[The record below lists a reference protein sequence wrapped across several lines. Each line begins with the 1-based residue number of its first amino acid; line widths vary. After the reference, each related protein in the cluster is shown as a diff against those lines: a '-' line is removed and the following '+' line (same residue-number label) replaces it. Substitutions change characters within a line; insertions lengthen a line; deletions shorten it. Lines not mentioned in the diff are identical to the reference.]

1 MKQINFFI
9 LVLFISTANAQQ
21 KDESLLISYTGQFN
35 SLFGRGEELRTYQA
49 WLHIKGDQSLFT
61 MKPLHSNAEQNN
73 MITVDLPI
81 DSLFTVYKDM
91 ESNSLLF
98 EFMDL
103 DQRSHFYADTLYP
116 MNWVITNEKK
126 SINGV
131 DCIKAVTLF
140 KGREYIAWYDSL
152 VQIPNGPWKLGG
164 LPGLI
169 LEAYDKEE
177 NWHVTANNI
186 SNQSDIDFSFH
197 RSLMNKPMKGYAAY
211 SADVKKIFSA
221 IEGMMSTQQTGDC
234 LTCETKS
241 NLKINTWEPIY

>member
-35 SLFGRGEELRTYQA
+35 SLFGRGEEFRPYQA

-73 MITVDLPI
+73 MMTVDLPI
-81 DSLFTVYKDM
+81 DSLFTVYKDI

-126 SINGV
+126 ISMVLIVSKQSLYSKGAN
-131 DCIKAVTLF
+131 TLLGTIRWF
-140 KGREYIAWYDSL
+140 RFPMVLGNLEVFL
-152 VQIPNGPWKLGG
+152 V
-164 LPGLI
+164 
-169 LEAYDKEE
+169 
-177 NWHVTANNI
+177 
-186 SNQSDIDFSFH
+186 
-197 RSLMNKPMKGYAAY
+197 
-211 SADVKKIFSA
+211 
-221 IEGMMSTQQTGDC
+221 
-234 LTCETKS
+234 
-241 NLKINTWEPIY
+241 